1 MFNSNPVLGIIG
13 GGQLGSFLASS
24 AKKLGIKTVIL
35 TDDPLAPAKSFC
47 DEIIISNYSQK
58 QKLEEFVSK
67 VNVVTF
73 EFENIPFEVL
83 SFISKNKKVL
93 PSPEINKIVQNRNE
107 EKKFIKNLG
116 ITTTPWIYVNSKN
129 DIEKNKDMLP
139 GILKTCTLGYD
150 GKGQHLI
157 NNLNEIDENWFSL
170 NEYILEKKINLKQEI
185 SVIIT
190 RFENG
195 DCYIYEPIENIHKE
209 QILKKSKIPANI
221 NQDIYK
227 QSQNVA
233 KEIAKKLNF
242 IGTMCVEYFIDI
254 QNNLIVNEIA
264 PRVHNSGHL
273 TLNAFDISQFDNHV
287 RAICGLKNLPNK
299 KISNAEMIN
308 ILGSDINNYKNR
320 KYSNN
325 EYFFDYLKKD
335 IRDKR
340 KMGHLTILKY

>member
-233 KEIAKKLNF
+233 KKIAKKLNF